1 MVCKAPRL
9 STPGSVFREMN
20 GVGKSETPENAEQG
34 DRFRTGNG
42 EKVINVQ
49 NGTEG
54 RFIRGA
60 VKA

>member
-1 MVCKAPRL
+1 
-9 STPGSVFREMN
+9 MN